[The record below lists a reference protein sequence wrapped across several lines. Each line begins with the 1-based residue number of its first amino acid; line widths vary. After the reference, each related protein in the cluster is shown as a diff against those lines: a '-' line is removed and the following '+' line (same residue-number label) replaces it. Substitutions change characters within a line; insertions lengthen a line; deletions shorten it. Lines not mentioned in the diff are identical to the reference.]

1 MKKTFGILILISII
15 VGADCA
21 NSKDA
26 RAENRIVVLTYNVH
40 HGEGVDQQFDLE
52 RIAEVINSVSPDI
65 VSLQEVDNKTTRSKG
80 IDQAKELARLTN
92 MTSVYG
98 SSMDYA
104 GGKYGN
110 AVLTKLPIEGSKTI
124 PLPGEPR
131 SALCVTLTTS
141 GKHSP
146 AARFLF
152 VATHLD
158 AQPRFNYV
166 ALIEKLFDSDK
177 DLPAILAGDL
187 NAIPRSPTMQE
198 FNKTWQNATSQKGLY
213 TVPVNNPSKQ
223 IDYILCRP
231 PERWRTVETKVINE
245 TVASDHRPILA
256 VLEFLPELKKKTKT
270 ISPNKPDA
278 DDSPAPQS
286 SLSKQ
291 IADHVE
297 RVGKNDQLL
306 LRDLPKFRQ
315 DLIQSIES
323 GWEPPFVDN
332 KNVKSRADY
341 EKLST
346 PALAKECFKT
356 ALWARLMLI
365 YERPACGIVRAGVVH
380 NGFAVLYRREDFW
393 DGIAAVYEDLARK
406 LPKAKVE
413 RERMDILFTLQ
424 ELGSALTY
432 PPFREKLRGREETL
446 LRANV
451 VALKAVLGY
460 TEEAKQQPKKPFWGA
475 GVAYGLSCNVF
486 ALLKETNPEK
496 YSQLL
501 EQLKGIDLS
510 FREPEPSQVEAYIQL
525 LVSEAD
531 QSTATEESKSEHT
544 GTRIAEP
551 DAVANAGKSRR

>member
-231 PERWRTVETKVINE
+231 LERWRTVETKVINE

-256 VLEFLPELKKKTKT
+256 VLELLPELKKKTKT

-286 SLSKQ
+286 SLSKH

-297 RVGKNDQLL
+297 RGGKNDQLL
-306 LRDLPKFRQ
+306 LQDLPKFRQ

-323 GWEPPFVDN
+323 GW
-332 KNVKSRADY
+332 
-341 EKLST
+341 
-346 PALAKECFKT
+346 
-356 ALWARLMLI
+356 
-365 YERPACGIVRAGVVH
+365 
-380 NGFAVLYRREDFW
+380 
-393 DGIAAVYEDLARK
+393 
-406 LPKAKVE
+406 
-413 RERMDILFTLQ
+413 
-424 ELGSALTY
+424 
-432 PPFREKLRGREETL
+432 
-446 LRANV
+446 
-451 VALKAVLGY
+451 
-460 TEEAKQQPKKPFWGA
+460 
-475 GVAYGLSCNVF
+475 
-486 ALLKETNPEK
+486 
-496 YSQLL
+496 
-501 EQLKGIDLS
+501 
-510 FREPEPSQVEAYIQL
+510 
-525 LVSEAD
+525 
-531 QSTATEESKSEHT
+531 
-544 GTRIAEP
+544 
-551 DAVANAGKSRR
+551 